1 MWYYLKRIELICW
14 FGLREFSR
22 PLKSVLLIRTWPPTV
37 AGTSAQPF
45 TEDSAAVDCAGDER
59 LELLLGDSS
68 LDDVDRCFTYSSSAA
83 ARDLTSNW
91 VDSMHWPCLC
101 FPEFLFRVFSEFLSA
116 TLLDITNPKCSIG
129 SMERCKI
136 CSFPNSPSLTLSPF
150 PNAKDLIIIGS
161 RKSPWKRPVPTTRI
175 EVRALK
181 SKCLFSLEQI
191 EMSYKDWDKRLAKQS
206 NNIWRHKHHHNDRQK
221 CGCACLY
228 DGPANCTKG
237 VGYSFVRIEAP
248 IGIFYTELANWNDLS
263 FA

>member
-101 FPEFLFRVFSEFLSA
+101 FPEFLLRVFSEFLSA

-181 SKCLFSLEQI
+181 SKCLISLKQI
-191 EMSYKDWDKRLAKQS
+191 AMSYKDWGTKDLPNNRTTFEGTSIITMIAKNVDVPACTTGQPIAPRAS
-206 NNIWRHKHHHNDRQK
+206 DILSSGSRH
-221 CGCACLY
+221 L
-228 DGPANCTKG
+228 
-237 VGYSFVRIEAP
+237 
-248 IGIFYTELANWNDLS
+248 
-263 FA
+263 